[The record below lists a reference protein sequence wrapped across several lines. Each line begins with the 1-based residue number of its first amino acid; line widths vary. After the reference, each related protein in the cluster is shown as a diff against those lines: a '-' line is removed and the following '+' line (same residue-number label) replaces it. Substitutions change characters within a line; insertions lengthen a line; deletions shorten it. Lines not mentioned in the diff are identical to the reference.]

1 MTHMHQV
8 ELQLLPSGSWTL
20 WGDGVLLAGMTG
32 QHGLEAARDWAS
44 DVLETT
50 HGVGV
55 DHWPGPDGPSHVT
68 ALISHDRADAC
79 DLFTFKAAL
88 LH

>member
-1 MTHMHQV
+1 
-8 ELQLLPSGSWTL
+8 
-20 WGDGVLLAGMTG
+20 MTG